1 MKGGLLLLLTLL
13 LPLPVAA
20 AHGWAGVD
28 ICQANKQTL
37 PPGLSPGQ
45 LPEPR
50 SEGARLLQSYCTQ
63 CHNLPGPDRHSAVV
77 WRELTGQMFLRMEV
91 SHRFGGL
98 QGKVDVMTPQQQALL
113 LAYLERNAAPSAS
126 VRPVPSGE
134 PGNLWPAL
142 GLFLLLTLVGLVR
155 WWRGSNRSWSSCAP
169 R

>member
-1 MKGGLLLLLTLL
+1 MKVWPFLLLTLL

-20 AHGWAGVD
+20 GHTWAGVD
-28 ICQANKQTL
+28 ICAANKQTL

-63 CHNLPGPDRHSAVV
+63 CHNLPGPDRHSAIE
-77 WRELTGQMFLRMEV
+77 WRELTGQMSLRMEV

-98 QGKVDVMTPQQQALL
+98 HGKVDVMAPEEKTVL
-113 LAYLERNAAPSAS
+113 LAYLERNAASPAS
-126 VRPVPSGE
+126 VRPVSSGE

-155 WWRGSNRSWSSCAP
+155 WWRSSNRSCTSCAP